1 MENSLQPQSRH
12 TRTSGD
18 GVMGGWLM
26 VRLGLRYSRTS
37 AGITL
42 KASDWQFGQT
52 MDKPQ
57 SANLKRKLVLKS
69 A

>member
-1 MENSLQPQSRH
+1 
-12 TRTSGD
+12 
-18 GVMGGWLM
+18 MGGWLM

-52 MDKPQ
+52 MDIPQ
-57 SANLKRKLVLKS
+57 SANLQEEAKDEIGLKS
-69 A
+69 LL